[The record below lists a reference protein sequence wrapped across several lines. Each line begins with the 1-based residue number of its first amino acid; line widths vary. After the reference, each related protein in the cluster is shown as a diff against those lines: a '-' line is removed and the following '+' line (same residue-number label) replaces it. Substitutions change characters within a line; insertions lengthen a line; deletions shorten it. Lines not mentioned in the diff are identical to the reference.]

1 MFVGLCC
8 NTSTTEWRTRAS
20 ILPPHRT
27 QPPCASICGP
37 GRRKVFQRQ
46 RHASAAEGAAAAAAA
61 NSTDRNPYGWD
72 TVIENSKRT
81 PTRTRRA
88 WCYRRRAVPHLNLH
102 TPGTVLRLVHPGRGD
117 FVVWRLQP
125 KATLLVGLDT
135 LPENPPTGGMTNL
148 NKLKVVVIGSA
159 KVGKSGKCMC
169 VCVKRGGGLQGIE
182 RKFLCLLLWL
192 LRI

>member
-46 RHASAAEGAAAAAAA
+46 RHASAAEGAAAAAA

-72 TVIENSKRT
+72 TVIENSNRT
-81 PTRTRRA
+81 PTRTRRE

-102 TPGTVLRLVHPGRGD
+102 TPGYGAASGAPGSGRFCCLASTAEGHSLGGPRHPSRKPANRRNDEFKQAQGGRHWQRQSG
-117 FVVWRLQP
+117 Q
-125 KATLLVGLDT
+125 
-135 LPENPPTGGMTNL
+135 
-148 NKLKVVVIGSA
+148 IG
-159 KVGKSGKCMC
+159 
-169 VCVKRGGGLQGIE
+169 
-182 RKFLCLLLWL
+182 
-192 LRI
+192 